1 MKKVL
6 SKEKA
11 TRSATD

>member
-6 SKEKA
+6 SIIGMP
-11 TRSATD
+11 